1 MKKLFQALA
10 LLAAFVLLIA
20 LPQAAADGVR
30 SALTLCGRVI
40 LPSLFPFFVCSNL
53 FLLLGYSAR
62 LSARFGG
69 AAAKLLRLPPAA
81 GSAFLLGLLGGY
93 PAGAQAAGT
102 LYAQG
107 ELSGANAERAL
118 AVCNQAGPSF
128 IFGALGGAVFKS
140 AAAGAFLYAVQ
151 IVSAVLVCR
160 LTAKKQYAPA
170 KAVAKL
176 PQPESFAAAFSE
188 SVRRAGMSAIQI
200 CMFITVF
207 SVLSCYF
214 LLAAGRFLPPE
225 ALPLV
230 LGSLELSAGCAALAD
245 CALALQWK
253 LCIASALLSFGGVSV
268 LAQSRA
274 AVQEH
279 GLTGRLLLPC
289 KALQAV
295 LSCTLTLIAA
305 PLLHAESW
313 PAAAF
318 SESVRRAGMSAIQIC
333 MFITVFSVLSCYFLL
348 AAGRFLPPEALP
360 LVLGSLELSAGC
372 AALADCALALQWKLC
387 IASALLSFG
396 GVSVLAQSRAAVQE
410 HGLTGRLLLPCKAL
424 QAVLSCT
431 LTLIAAPLLHAESW
445 PAAAFSG
452 TQGPETAGAASLLLC
467 SVSLLLFRKKYHSNL
482 HGKRV

>member
-102 LYAQG
+102 LYARG

-128 IFGALGGAVFKS
+128 IFGVLGGAVFKS

-170 KAVAKL
+170 KAVAKP

-279 GLTGRLLLPC
+279 GLTGGCSCRARRFRPCFPARLRSSPRRC
-289 KALQAV
+289 CTRKAG
-295 LSCTLTLIAA
+295 
-305 PLLHAESW
+305 P
-313 PAAAF
+313 PPPF
-318 SESVRRAGMSAIQIC
+318 PVRKARKRRERRLC
-333 MFITVFSVLSCYFLL
+333 C
-348 AAGRFLPPEALP
+348 
-360 LVLGSLELSAGC
+360 C
-372 AALADCALALQWKLC
+372 A
-387 IASALLSFG
+387 
-396 GVSVLAQSRAAVQE
+396 R
-410 HGLTGRLLLPCKAL
+410 
-424 QAVLSCT
+424 
-431 LTLIAAPLLHAESW
+431 
-445 PAAAFSG
+445 
-452 TQGPETAGAASLLLC
+452 
-467 SVSLLLFRKKYHSNL
+467 
-482 HGKRV
+482 

>member
-53 FLLLGYSAR
+53 FLLLGFSTR
-62 LSARFGG
+62 FSARFGG

-102 LYAQG
+102 LYARG
-107 ELSGANAERAL
+107 ELSGLDAERAL

-128 IFGALGGAVFKS
+128 IFGVLGGAVFKS

-170 KAVAKL
+170 KAVAKP

-230 LGSLELSAGCAALAD
+230 LGSLELSAGCASLAD
-245 CALALQWK
+245 R
-253 LCIASALLSFGGVSV
+253 I
-268 LAQSRA
+268 
-274 AVQEH
+274 
-279 GLTGRLLLPC
+279 
-289 KALQAV
+289 
-295 LSCTLTLIAA
+295 
-305 PLLHAESW
+305 
-313 PAAAF
+313 
-318 SESVRRAGMSAIQIC
+318 
-333 MFITVFSVLSCYFLL
+333 
-348 AAGRFLPPEALP
+348 
-360 LVLGSLELSAGC
+360 
-372 AALADCALALQWKLC
+372 
-387 IASALLSFG
+387 
-396 GVSVLAQSRAAVQE
+396 VQE

-467 SVSLLLFRKKYHSNL
+467 SVSLLLFRKKYHSIL
-482 HGKRV
+482 REGRV

>member
-1 MKKLFQALA
+1 MRKLFQALA

-128 IFGALGGAVFKS
+128 IFGVLGG
-140 AAAGAFLYAVQ
+140 AAGAFLYAVQ
-151 IVSAVLVCR
+151 IVSAMLVCR

-170 KAVAKL
+170 KAVTKP
-176 PQPESFAAAFSE
+176 PQPESF
-188 SVRRAGMSAIQI
+188 
-200 CMFITVF
+200 
-207 SVLSCYF
+207 
-214 LLAAGRFLPPE
+214 
-225 ALPLV
+225 
-230 LGSLELSAGCAALAD
+230 
-245 CALALQWK
+245 
-253 LCIASALLSFGGVSV
+253 
-268 LAQSRA
+268 
-274 AVQEH
+274 
-279 GLTGRLLLPC
+279 
-289 KALQAV
+289 
-295 LSCTLTLIAA
+295 
-305 PLLHAESW
+305 
-313 PAAAF
+313 AAAF

>member
-1 MKKLFQALA
+1 
-10 LLAAFVLLIA
+10 
-20 LPQAAADGVR
+20 
-30 SALTLCGRVI
+30 
-40 LPSLFPFFVCSNL
+40 
-53 FLLLGYSAR
+53 
-62 LSARFGG
+62 
-69 AAAKLLRLPPAA
+69 
-81 GSAFLLGLLGGY
+81 
-93 PAGAQAAGT
+93 
-102 LYAQG
+102 
-107 ELSGANAERAL
+107 
-118 AVCNQAGPSF
+118 
-128 IFGALGGAVFKS
+128 
-140 AAAGAFLYAVQ
+140 
-151 IVSAVLVCR
+151 
-160 LTAKKQYAPA
+160 
-170 KAVAKL
+170 
-176 PQPESFAAAFSE
+176 
-188 SVRRAGMSAIQI
+188 
-200 CMFITVF
+200 MFITVF

-313 PAAAF
+313 PAAA
-318 SESVRRAGMSAIQIC
+318 V
-333 MFITVFSVLSCYFLL
+333 
-348 AAGRFLPPEALP
+348 
-360 LVLGSLELSAGC
+360 
-372 AALADCALALQWKLC
+372 
-387 IASALLSFG
+387 
-396 GVSVLAQSRAAVQE
+396 
-410 HGLTGRLLLPCKAL
+410 
-424 QAVLSCT
+424 
-431 LTLIAAPLLHAESW
+431 
-445 PAAAFSG
+445 SG

>member
-102 LYAQG
+102 LYARG
-107 ELSGANAERAL
+107 ELSGLDAERAL

-128 IFGALGGAVFKS
+128 IFGVLGGAVFKS

-170 KAVAKL
+170 KAAAKP

-253 LCIASALLSFGGVSV
+253 LCIASVLLSFGGISV

-274 AVQEH
+274 AVQEY
-279 GLTGRLLLPC
+279 GLSGKRLLPC

-313 PAAAF
+313 P
-318 SESVRRAGMSAIQIC
+318 
-333 MFITVFSVLSCYFLL
+333 
-348 AAGRFLPPEALP
+348 
-360 LVLGSLELSAGC
+360 
-372 AALADCALALQWKLC
+372 
-387 IASALLSFG
+387 
-396 GVSVLAQSRAAVQE
+396 
-410 HGLTGRLLLPCKAL
+410 
-424 QAVLSCT
+424 
-431 LTLIAAPLLHAESW
+431 
-445 PAAAFSG
+445 AAFSG

>member
-53 FLLLGYSAR
+53 FLLLGFSTR
-62 LSARFGG
+62 FSARFGG

-102 LYAQG
+102 LYARG
-107 ELSGANAERAL
+107 ELSGLDAERAL
-118 AVCNQAGPSF
+118 A
-128 IFGALGGAVFKS
+128 
-140 AAAGAFLYAVQ
+140 AFLYAVQ
-151 IVSAVLVCR
+151 IVSAGLVCR

-170 KAVAKL
+170 KAVAKP

-207 SVLSCYF
+207 SVLT
-214 LLAAGRFLPPE
+214 R
-225 ALPLV
+225 
-230 LGSLELSAGCAALAD
+230 
-245 CALALQWK
+245 
-253 LCIASALLSFGGVSV
+253 
-268 LAQSRA
+268 
-274 AVQEH
+274 
-279 GLTGRLLLPC
+279 
-289 KALQAV
+289 
-295 LSCTLTLIAA
+295 
-305 PLLHAESW
+305 
-313 PAAAF
+313 
-318 SESVRRAGMSAIQIC
+318 
-333 MFITVFSVLSCYFLL
+333 YFLL

>member
-20 LPQAAADGVR
+20 LPQTAADGVR

-102 LYAQG
+102 LYARG

-128 IFGALGGAVFKS
+128 IFGVLGGAVFKS

-170 KAVAKL
+170 KAVAKP

-207 SVLSCYF
+207 SVLTRYF

-225 ALPLV
+225 ALPAGSRIAGAVRGLRSAGGLRTCASMEAVHRVGAFVLRRRKRSGAEPRRRAGARPDREAAPAMQGASGRAFLHAYAHRRAAAARGKLARRRLFRHARPGNGGSGVFAAV
-230 LGSLELSAGCAALAD
+230 LGE
-245 CALALQWK
+245 
-253 LCIASALLSFGGVSV
+253 
-268 LAQSRA
+268 
-274 AVQEH
+274 
-279 GLTGRLLLPC
+279 P
-289 KALQAV
+289 
-295 LSCTLTLIAA
+295 
-305 PLLHAESW
+305 
-313 PAAAF
+313 AAF
-318 SESVRRAGMSAIQIC
+318 SQKV
-333 MFITVFSVLSCYFLL
+333 
-348 AAGRFLPPEALP
+348 P
-360 LVLGSLELSAGC
+360 
-372 AALADCALALQWKLC
+372 
-387 IASALLSFG
+387 
-396 GVSVLAQSRAAVQE
+396 
-410 HGLTGRLLLPCKAL
+410 
-424 QAVLSCT
+424 
-431 LTLIAAPLLHAESW
+431 
-445 PAAAFSG
+445 
-452 TQGPETAGAASLLLC
+452 
-467 SVSLLLFRKKYHSNL
+467 
-482 HGKRV
+482 

>member
-30 SALTLCGRVI
+30 GALTLCGRVI

-69 AAAKLLRLPPAA
+69 ATAKLLRLPPAA

-102 LYAQG
+102 LYARG

-128 IFGALGGAVFKS
+128 IFGVLGGAVFKS

-170 KAVAKL
+170 KAAAKP

-230 LGSLELSAGCAALAD
+230 LGSLELSA
-245 CALALQWK
+245 
-253 LCIASALLSFGGVSV
+253 SA
-268 LAQSRA
+268 
-274 AVQEH
+274 
-279 GLTGRLLLPC
+279 
-289 KALQAV
+289 
-295 LSCTLTLIAA
+295 
-305 PLLHAESW
+305 
-313 PAAAF
+313 
-318 SESVRRAGMSAIQIC
+318 
-333 MFITVFSVLSCYFLL
+333 
-348 AAGRFLPPEALP
+348 
-360 LVLGSLELSAGC
+360 
-372 AALADCALALQWKLC
+372 ALQWKLC

>member
-93 PAGAQAAGT
+93 PAGA
-102 LYAQG
+102 
-107 ELSGANAERAL
+107 
-118 AVCNQAGPSF
+118 
-128 IFGALGGAVFKS
+128 VFKS

-170 KAVAKL
+170 KAVAKP
-176 PQPESFAAAFSE
+176 PQPESF
-188 SVRRAGMSAIQI
+188 
-200 CMFITVF
+200 
-207 SVLSCYF
+207 
-214 LLAAGRFLPPE
+214 
-225 ALPLV
+225 
-230 LGSLELSAGCAALAD
+230 
-245 CALALQWK
+245 
-253 LCIASALLSFGGVSV
+253 
-268 LAQSRA
+268 
-274 AVQEH
+274 
-279 GLTGRLLLPC
+279 
-289 KALQAV
+289 
-295 LSCTLTLIAA
+295 
-305 PLLHAESW
+305 
-313 PAAAF
+313 AAAF

>member
-20 LPQAAADGVR
+20 LPQTAADGVR

-102 LYAQG
+102 LYARG

-128 IFGALGGAVFKS
+128 IFGVLGGAVFKS

-170 KAVAKL
+170 KAVAKP

-207 SVLSCYF
+207 SPAIFC
-214 LLAAGRFLPPE
+214 LP
-225 ALPLV
+225 
-230 LGSLELSAGCAALAD
+230 
-245 CALALQWK
+245 
-253 LCIASALLSFGGVSV
+253 
-268 LAQSRA
+268 RA
-274 AVQEH
+274 AFC
-279 GLTGRLLLPC
+279 RRRRC
-289 KALQAV
+289 RWFSDRW
-295 LSCTLTLIAA
+295 SC
-305 PLLHAESW
+305 P
-313 PAAAF
+313 
-318 SESVRRAGMSAIQIC
+318 
-333 MFITVFSVLSCYFLL
+333 
-348 AAGRFLPPEALP
+348 
-360 LVLGSLELSAGC
+360 
-372 AALADCALALQWKLC
+372 
-387 IASALLSFG
+387 
-396 GVSVLAQSRAAVQE
+396 RAAQRWRTA
-410 HGLTGRLLLPCKAL
+410 HLRFNG
-424 QAVLSCT
+424 SCASRRRFCPS
-431 LTLIAAPLLHAESW
+431 AA
-445 PAAAFSG
+445 
-452 TQGPETAGAASLLLC
+452 
-467 SVSLLLFRKKYHSNL
+467 
-482 HGKRV
+482 

>member
-40 LPSLFPFFVCSNL
+40 LPSLVPFFVCSNL

-102 LYAQG
+102 LYARG

-128 IFGALGGAVFKS
+128 IFGVLGGAVFKS

-170 KAVAKL
+170 KAAAKP

-200 CMFITVF
+200 CMFH
-207 SVLSCYF
+207 
-214 LLAAGRFLPPE
+214 
-225 ALPLV
+225 
-230 LGSLELSAGCAALAD
+230 LSAFSSLID
-245 CALALQWK
+245 SVVSFCAL
-253 LCIASALLSFGGVSV
+253 
-268 LAQSRA
+268 QSR
-274 AVQEH
+274 
-279 GLTGRLLLPC
+279 
-289 KALQAV
+289 
-295 LSCTLTLIAA
+295 
-305 PLLHAESW
+305 
-313 PAAAF
+313 
-318 SESVRRAGMSAIQIC
+318 
-333 MFITVFSVLSCYFLL
+333 
-348 AAGRFLPPEALP
+348 
-360 LVLGSLELSAGC
+360 
-372 AALADCALALQWKLC
+372 
-387 IASALLSFG
+387 
-396 GVSVLAQSRAAVQE
+396 
-410 HGLTGRLLLPCKAL
+410 
-424 QAVLSCT
+424 
-431 LTLIAAPLLHAESW
+431 
-445 PAAAFSG
+445 
-452 TQGPETAGAASLLLC
+452 
-467 SVSLLLFRKKYHSNL
+467 
-482 HGKRV
+482 

>member
-318 SESVRRAGMSAIQIC
+318 S
-333 MFITVFSVLSCYFLL
+333 
-348 AAGRFLPPEALP
+348 
-360 LVLGSLELSAGC
+360 
-372 AALADCALALQWKLC
+372 
-387 IASALLSFG
+387 
-396 GVSVLAQSRAAVQE
+396 
-410 HGLTGRLLLPCKAL
+410 
-424 QAVLSCT
+424 
-431 LTLIAAPLLHAESW
+431 
-445 PAAAFSG
+445 G

>member
-1 MKKLFQALA
+1 MKIDKEARQSLEIDDVLE
-10 LLAAFVLLIA
+10 LLAAGARSELGKRA
-20 LPQAAADGVR
+20 LVQLEPAADMQ
-30 SALTLCGRVI
+30 
-40 LPSLFPFFVCSNL
+40 SLISRQNLLAAYLSFTESGGNFPWND
-53 FLLLGYSAR
+53 
-62 LSARFGG
+62 
-69 AAAKLLRLPPAA
+69 
-81 GSAFLLGLLGGY
+81 
-93 PAGAQAAGT
+93 
-102 LYAQG
+102 
-107 ELSGANAERAL
+107 
-118 AVCNQAGPSF
+118 
-128 IFGALGGAVFKS
+128 
-140 AAAGAFLYAVQ
+140 AVQ

-170 KAVAKL
+170 KAVAKP
-176 PQPESFAAAFSE
+176 PQPESF
-188 SVRRAGMSAIQI
+188 
-200 CMFITVF
+200 
-207 SVLSCYF
+207 
-214 LLAAGRFLPPE
+214 
-225 ALPLV
+225 
-230 LGSLELSAGCAALAD
+230 
-245 CALALQWK
+245 
-253 LCIASALLSFGGVSV
+253 
-268 LAQSRA
+268 
-274 AVQEH
+274 
-279 GLTGRLLLPC
+279 
-289 KALQAV
+289 
-295 LSCTLTLIAA
+295 
-305 PLLHAESW
+305 
-313 PAAAF
+313 AAAF

>member
-10 LLAAFVLLIA
+10 LLSAFVLLIA

-30 SALTLCGRVI
+30 SALTLYGRVI

-102 LYAQG
+102 LYARG

-128 IFGALGGAVFKS
+128 IFGVLGGAVFKS

-170 KAVAKL
+170 KAVAKP

-230 LGSLELSAGCAALAD
+230 LCGLRSAGGLRACASMEAVHRV
-245 CALALQWK
+245 
-253 LCIASALLSFGGVSV
+253 SAFV
-268 LAQSRA
+268 LRRRKRSGAEPRRRAGAWPDREAAPAVQGTSGRAFLHAYAHRRA
-274 AVQEH
+274 AAAR
-279 GLTGRLLLPC
+279 GKLARRRLFRHARPGNGGSGVF
-289 KALQAV
+289 AAV
-295 LSCTLTLIAA
+295 LGE
-305 PLLHAESW
+305 P
-313 PAAAF
+313 AAF
-318 SESVRRAGMSAIQIC
+318 SQKV
-333 MFITVFSVLSCYFLL
+333 
-348 AAGRFLPPEALP
+348 P
-360 LVLGSLELSAGC
+360 
-372 AALADCALALQWKLC
+372 
-387 IASALLSFG
+387 
-396 GVSVLAQSRAAVQE
+396 
-410 HGLTGRLLLPCKAL
+410 
-424 QAVLSCT
+424 
-431 LTLIAAPLLHAESW
+431 
-445 PAAAFSG
+445 
-452 TQGPETAGAASLLLC
+452 
-467 SVSLLLFRKKYHSNL
+467 
-482 HGKRV
+482 

>member
-20 LPQAAADGVR
+20 LPQVAADGVR

-102 LYAQG
+102 LYARG

-128 IFGALGGAVFKS
+128 IFGVLGGAVFKS

-170 KAVAKL
+170 KAVAKP

-253 LCIASALLSFGGVSV
+253 LCIASALCPS
-268 LAQSRA
+268 A
-274 AVQEH
+274 A
-279 GLTGRLLLPC
+279 
-289 KALQAV
+289 
-295 LSCTLTLIAA
+295 
-305 PLLHAESW
+305 
-313 PAAAF
+313 
-318 SESVRRAGMSAIQIC
+318 
-333 MFITVFSVLSCYFLL
+333 
-348 AAGRFLPPEALP
+348 
-360 LVLGSLELSAGC
+360 
-372 AALADCALALQWKLC
+372 
-387 IASALLSFG
+387 
-396 GVSVLAQSRAAVQE
+396 
-410 HGLTGRLLLPCKAL
+410 
-424 QAVLSCT
+424 
-431 LTLIAAPLLHAESW
+431 
-445 PAAAFSG
+445 
-452 TQGPETAGAASLLLC
+452 
-467 SVSLLLFRKKYHSNL
+467 
-482 HGKRV
+482 

>member
-1 MKKLFQALA
+1 M
-10 LLAAFVLLIA
+10 
-20 LPQAAADGVR
+20 R

-69 AAAKLLRLPPAA
+69 AAAKLLRLPPQRAA
-81 GSAFLLGLLGGY
+81 RFCWGFSAAIRPARRRRVRFTREGSC
-93 PAGAQAAGT
+93 P
-102 LYAQG
+102 
-107 ELSGANAERAL
+107 ERTRSARL
-118 AVCNQAGPSF
+118 PVCNQAGPSF
-128 IFGALGGAVFKS
+128 IFGVLGGAVFKS

-188 SVRRAGMSAIQI
+188 SVRPRGDERDPDLY
-200 CMFITVF
+200 VYHGF

-230 LGSLELSAGCAALAD
+230 LGSLELSEGCAALAD

-313 PAAAF
+313 PAACLF
-318 SESVRRAGMSAIQIC
+318 LVRKARKPGGSG
-333 MFITVFSVLSCYFLL
+333 VF
-348 AAGRFLPPEALP
+348 AA
-360 LVLGSLELSAGC
+360 VLGE
-372 AALADCALALQWKLC
+372 
-387 IASALLSFG
+387 
-396 GVSVLAQSRAAVQE
+396 
-410 HGLTGRLLLPCKAL
+410 P
-424 QAVLSCT
+424 
-431 LTLIAAPLLHAESW
+431 
-445 PAAAFSG
+445 AAFS
-452 TQGPETAGAASLLLC
+452 QKVP
-467 SVSLLLFRKKYHSNL
+467 
-482 HGKRV
+482 

>member
-1 MKKLFQALA
+1 M
-10 LLAAFVLLIA
+10 
-20 LPQAAADGVR
+20 
-30 SALTLCGRVI
+30 
-40 LPSLFPFFVCSNL
+40 
-53 FLLLGYSAR
+53 
-62 LSARFGG
+62 
-69 AAAKLLRLPPAA
+69 
-81 GSAFLLGLLGGY
+81 
-93 PAGAQAAGT
+93 
-102 LYAQG
+102 
-107 ELSGANAERAL
+107 
-118 AVCNQAGPSF
+118 
-128 IFGALGGAVFKS
+128 
-140 AAAGAFLYAVQ
+140 YAVQ

-170 KAVAKL
+170 KAAAKP
-176 PQPESFAAAFSE
+176 PQPESF
-188 SVRRAGMSAIQI
+188 
-200 CMFITVF
+200 
-207 SVLSCYF
+207 
-214 LLAAGRFLPPE
+214 
-225 ALPLV
+225 
-230 LGSLELSAGCAALAD
+230 
-245 CALALQWK
+245 
-253 LCIASALLSFGGVSV
+253 
-268 LAQSRA
+268 
-274 AVQEH
+274 
-279 GLTGRLLLPC
+279 
-289 KALQAV
+289 
-295 LSCTLTLIAA
+295 
-305 PLLHAESW
+305 
-313 PAAAF
+313 AAAF

-452 TQGPETAGAASLLLC
+452 TQGPETARAASLLLC